1 MTPPVQP
8 TRPLAATAQ
17 PGYSHAMKT
26 LGLDE
31 AGRGCVLGPLVVGGF
46 LALDEDAQTLRD
58 AGADDSKRLTHKKR
72 VAIREALGPLGTPF
86 LRSLSPAAIDAEN
99 INTLEEKAF
108 ASIIIEAAP
117 SHVIIDAPCNP
128 RGIPAFQARLSER
141 LREAG
146 VAVPSFTIAPKA
158 DANYAICGA
167 ASIFAKVH
175 RDAAIE
181 ALGPVGSG
189 YPSDPV
195 TRAWLTDF
203 LRKNEPLPDCVRT
216 RWGTIENLRASL
228 RS

>member
-1 MTPPVQP
+1 
-8 TRPLAATAQ
+8 
-17 PGYSHAMKT
+17 MKT

-58 AGADDSKRLTHKKR
+58 AGADDSKRLSHKKR
-72 VAIREALGPLGTPF
+72 VAIREALSPLGTPF
-86 LRSLSPAAIDAEN
+86 LRSLSPAAIDAAN
-99 INTLEEKAF
+99 INTLEEEAF
-108 ASIIIEAAP
+108 ASIIIEASP

-128 RGIPAFQARLSER
+128 RGIPAFQARLSDR

-146 VAVPSFTIAPKA
+146 VAIPSFTIAPKA

-228 RS
+228 RT